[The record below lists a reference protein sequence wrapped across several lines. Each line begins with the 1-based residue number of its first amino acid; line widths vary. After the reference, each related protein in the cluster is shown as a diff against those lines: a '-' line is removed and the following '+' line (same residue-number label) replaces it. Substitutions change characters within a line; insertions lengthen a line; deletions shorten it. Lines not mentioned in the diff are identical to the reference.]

1 MGPCAMPLILVPKM
15 MVLGGCVRTIDLL
28 SIGTTFP
35 IWTISLINCMS
46 GYHQIKVR
54 EADEWKM
61 NFKTKFGMY
70 EWLVMPFGLTN
81 VVSTFMRLMNHV
93 LRSLI
98 GKGVVVY
105 FDDILIYST
114 CLDDHRLHVRN
125 VLEILIKEIFSH
137 GVKVDEGKVKAIQ
150 DWPTPKIVGEV
161 RIFHGLASFYRRFV
175 KYFITLQTP
184 LNEIVKKM
192 LDLNGRR
199 AKRGKDSLKLKLLF
213 YQNFAKSFELK
224 CDASNVGIGIMIF
237 QEGHPISYFSEK
249 LKGAQLNY
257 STYDRELY
265 ALVTT
270 LQTCQRYL
278 LPKEIVI
285 HSDHEA
291 LKHLRGQGKLNKRH
305 AKWVEFLEQFPYVIK
320 HKQGK
325 MNVVVDA
332 LSRRHIL
339 IAMLERKMFG
349 LYCINK
355 LYKKDI
361 DFSEPFSKSA
371 KSAFHDYFW
380 HDGFLFKDKKLC
392 VPMSSIRQFLVKEA
406 H

>member
-1 MGPCAMPLILVPKM
+1 M
-15 MVLGGCVRTIDLL
+15 T
-28 SIGTTFP
+28 
-35 IWTISLINCMS
+35 
-46 GYHQIKVR
+46 
-54 EADEWKM
+54 
-61 NFKTKFGMY
+61 FKTKFGMY

-81 VVSTFMRLMNHV
+81 VVSNFMRLMNHV

-114 CLDDHRLHVRN
+114 CLDDHLLHVRN

-137 GVKVDEGKVKAIQ
+137 GVKVDEGKVKVIQ

-161 RIFHGLASFYRRFV
+161 RIFHGLASFCRRFV

-184 LNEIVKKM
+184 LNEIESQEIVFQ
-192 LDLNGRR
+192 
-199 AKRGKDSLKLKLLF
+199 ALKERLTQAQTLILP
-213 YQNFAKSFELK
+213 NFAKSFELE
-224 CDASNVGIGIMIF
+224 CDASNDGIGIVIF
-237 QEGHPISYFSEK
+237 QEGHPIAYFSEK

-257 STYDRELY
+257 FTYDRELY
-265 ALVTT
+265 ALVTA
-270 LQTCQRYL
+270 LQTCQHYL
-278 LPKEIVI
+278 LPKVFVI
-285 HSDHEA
+285 HGDHEA
-291 LKHLRGQGKLNKRH
+291 LKHLRGH

-325 MNVVVDA
+325 MNVMVDA
-332 LSRRHIL
+332 LSRRHVL
-339 IAMLERKMFG
+339 IAMLERKM
-349 LYCINK
+349 LRLDCINE

-371 KSAFHDYFW
+371 NSAFHDYFW

-406 H
+406 Y